1 MKGWALVTGA
11 SSGIGRQL
19 AIDLAKAG
27 YASIL
32 LARRESQLIA
42 LKKEIL
48 DTYGLDSRVL
58 TLDLSAQGSVDEV
71 VRFIKSEDIVLSILI
86 NNAGFGDHSAFEDA
100 DIKKLTSMID
110 LNCTKLVELTHA
122 MIPLM
127 LKNSYIMNVASLA
140 GFMPGPLMSV
150 YYATKAF
157 VLSFSQALHTELLP
171 LNISSSAL
179 CPGPVHTEF
188 GQVAATGD
196 LAAFNSISAQDVKE
210 VSALALKQMF
220 KRKQII
226 LTHPSHRIV
235 VFLLRLVPR
244 SVVGPIVYKAQ
255 SKRLAKKG
263 H

>member
-11 SSGIGRQL
+11 SSGIGRQI
-19 AIDLAKAG
+19 AIDLAKEG

-32 LARRESQLIA
+32 LARRESQLID

-48 DTYGLDSRVL
+48 DKYGINSLVL
-58 TLDLSAQGSVDEV
+58 PLDLASEDSVEKIV
-71 VRFIKSEDIVLSILI
+71 SFIKLNDIFLSILI
-86 NNAGFGDHSAFEDA
+86 NNAGFGDHASFEDA
-100 DIKKLTSMID
+100 DIKKLTSMIN

-127 LKNSYIMNVASLA
+127 LKDSYIINVASLA

-188 GQVAATGD
+188 GKVASTGGV
-196 LAAFNSISAQDVKE
+196 AAFNSISAQNVDE
-210 VSALALKQMF
+210 VSTLALKQMF

-226 LTHPSHRIV
+226 LTHPTHSFV
-235 VFLLRLVPR
+235 VFLLRLAPR
-244 SVVGPIVYKAQ
+244 NVVGPIVYKAQ
-255 SKRLAKKG
+255 GKRLAKKG
-263 H
+263 K